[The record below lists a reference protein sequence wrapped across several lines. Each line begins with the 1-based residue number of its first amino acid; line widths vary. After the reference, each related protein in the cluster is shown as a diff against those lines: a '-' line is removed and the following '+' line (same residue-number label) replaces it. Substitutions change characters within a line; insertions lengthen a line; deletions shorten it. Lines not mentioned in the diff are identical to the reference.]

1 MIEMSGITTNVKRI
15 LSGLPI
21 GVELVAA
28 AKGRHVEAI
37 KEAIEAGI
45 TNIGENYIQEAEDA
59 FQSIGRRVKWHLIGH
74 LQKNKIKKAVG
85 LFDMVQ
91 TVDSIV
97 VARELD
103 ARCKQAGK
111 SMPVLIEVNSG
122 REPAKSGVLPE
133 NVESLVREIATLH
146 NISIQGLMTMG
157 PVVDNSEEVRPF
169 FILTRRILEAIQ
181 SLGLPGVEMKYL
193 SMGMSDSYKIAVSE
207 GANIVRIGREIFGQ

>member
-1 MIEMSGITTNVKRI
+1 MIEMSEITTNVKRI

-146 NISIQGLMTMG
+146 NINIQGLMTMG
-157 PVVDNSEEVRPF
+157 PVVDNAEKIKPF
-169 FILTRRILEAIQ
+169 FVLTRRIYEALQ
-181 SLGLPGVEMKYL
+181 TLGLQEVEMKYL

>member
-1 MIEMSGITTNVKRI
+1 MIEMSEITTNVKRI
-15 LSGLPI
+15 LSGLPP

-28 AKGRHVEAI
+28 AKGRHIEAI

-45 TNIGENYIQEAEDA
+45 TIIGENYIQEAEAA

-146 NISIQGLMTMG
+146 NINIQGLMTMG
-157 PVVDNSEEVRPF
+157 PVVDNAEKIKPF
-169 FILTRRILEAIQ
+169 FVLTRRIYEALQ
-181 SLGLPGVEMKYL
+181 TLGLQEVEMKYL
-193 SMGMSDSYKIAVSE
+193 SMGMSDSYTIAVSE
-207 GANIVRIGREIFGQ
+207 GANIVRIGREIFGK